1 MKLKILTYNI
11 AMLPDPLGSFKD
23 ERAAEFINL
32 ISKTSP
38 AYDFI
43 CFQEVFDEC
52 IREFL
57 QKQLQPMYPYIIEKS
72 SDHDLLNQDSGLFF
86 ASKFPILSHTFREYN
101 AKQFLTGD
109 WISDKGILI
118 ARIDIGQNEKKQIL
132 HIYVTHLQSTE
143 AFYKVREKQLAQ
155 LGQTIIKALETE
167 RKKEV
172 DWPTC
177 VVLVGD
183 FNVIGGSEEYKRMMS
198 LLGYPRDL
206 FYEKN
211 PEDYGYTWNSHE
223 NLYIHHTAEDDHDMQ
238 RLDYILTFN
247 SIPYADDN
255 CEEIIPLRKV
265 DCKACNIV
273 TARSTDYIKCI
284 PPGFDLSDHYGLEAI
299 IEIG

>member
-1 MKLKILTYNI
+1 MKLKFLTYNI
-11 AMLPDPLGSFKD
+11 AMLPSLLGDFKD
-23 ERAAEFINL
+23 ERASEFINL

-43 CFQEVFDEC
+43 CLQEVFDED
-52 IREFL
+52 IRGFL
-57 QKQLQPMYPYIIEKS
+57 KKKLQPMYPHIIEKS
-72 SDHDLLNQDSGLFF
+72 SDHDLLNEDSGLFF
-86 ASKFPILSHTFREYN
+86 ASKYPILSHTFREYN

-118 ARIDIGQNEKKQIL
+118 ARIELGQNENKQIL

-143 AFYKVREKQLAQ
+143 AFYKVREKQLTQ
-155 LGQTIIKALETE
+155 LRQTIIKALETE
-167 RKKEV
+167 RKKEIT
-172 DWPTC
+172 WPVC
-177 VVLVGD
+177 AVLVGD

-206 FYEKN
+206 FSEKH
-211 PEDYGYTWNSHE
+211 PEDFGYTWNSHE
-223 NLYIHHTAEDDHDMQ
+223 NLYIRYNTEDDHDMQ

-265 DCKACNIV
+265 ECDTCNLV
-273 TARSTDYIKCI
+273 TARSTTFIKSI
-284 PPGFDLSDHYGLEAI
+284 PPGFDLSDHYGLETI
-299 IEIG
+299 IEIL